1 MMNLNILKNSVQ
13 NQFLADVVYIS
24 YIGVVNSCLTRFS
37 GVGKSYI
44 APFILHKTY
53 GASLYV
59 LLNKLAVIERPCS
72 FLKTSRCLSQN
83 VVTFLKNAVVF
94 LV

>member
-1 MMNLNILKNSVQ
+1 MNLNILKNSVQ
-13 NQFLADVVYIS
+13 NLSLADVVYIS

-44 APFILHKTY
+44 APFFLHNTY
-53 GASLYV
+53 EASLYV
-59 LLNKLAVIERPCS
+59 LLNKLAFVERPWS
-72 FLKTSRCLSQN
+72 FLKTSRRLSQN
-83 VVTFLKNAVVF
+83 AVMFLKNAVVF